1 MRRVVAYVEQMLGVG
16 FVVAAVWLV
25 WEAGDS
31 WILCGYVENAR
42 VAFHS
47 GLLNAALAQVD
58 EALARSDTSVLHQMR
73 GSILAAQL
81 EFAAAAKEFAQV
93 LKQNPTSSAAKIG
106 LATCILE
113 TLPDDQKAAERAM
126 VRAKALLEGAGAE
139 DAKVALAAIA
149 LSENDV
155 KQAERL
161 LRTVRTSHL
170 TLHALIA
177 YYITRSQ
184 VESLLGHHLEA
195 MACAR
200 RAVALLPKRYGRS
213 PKRCSGLYHRTFT
226 CAVDCLVNAAV
237 RYAQSATRN
246 SFPKVAAEI
255 EKNFG
260 RNAPQNFGIA
270 ANFWKDHHK
279 TFLVYLALGNAAYRA
294 RRYEEALRCYKEAL
308 RRRPRKRPHF
318 LWTVLLN
325 RALTYRALAAASGLP
340 AAVRRRYLR
349 QASRCYEQVAFD
361 RRAPDR
367 LRYWAHLAAAQCLF
381 EVNDFSAARRHAQHA
396 LRLADTHKGLSQAVP
411 LLAMAVCADKA
422 GKTAA
427 AIKLYRRVLEAG
439 GIKNAD
445 AVRRRIAQLQGR
457 KKR

>member
-1 MRRVVAYVEQMLGVG
+1 VAYIEQVLAVG
-16 FVVAAVWLV
+16 FVVVAAWLV
-25 WEAGDS
+25 WEASDW
-31 WILCGYVENAR
+31 WILCGYVERAR

-58 EALARSDTSVLHQMR
+58 EALARSDTPAVHQMR
-73 GSILAAQL
+73 ASILSAQL
-81 EFAAAAKEFAQV
+81 EFAAAAEEFAQV
-93 LKQNPTSSAAKIG
+93 LKKTPTSSAAKIG
-106 LATCILE
+106 LATCVLE
-113 TLPDDQKAAERAM
+113 TLPDDRKAAERAR
-126 VRAKALLEGAGAE
+126 VHAKALLEGADAE

-149 LSENDV
+149 LSENSIR
-155 KQAERL
+155 QAEQL
-161 LRTVRTSHL
+161 LQAVRTSRL

-177 YYITRSQ
+177 YHITRSQ
-184 VESLLGHHLEA
+184 VESLLGCHLEA

-213 PKRCSGLYHRTFT
+213 PKQCSGLYHRAFT

-237 RYAQSATRN
+237 RYAQSATHN
-246 SFPKVAAEI
+246 SFPRVAAEI

-260 RNAPQNFGIA
+260 RNAHQNFGIA
-270 ANFWKDHHK
+270 ANFWKDHHQ

-308 RRRPRKRPHF
+308 RRRPRKRPHL

-325 RALTYRALAAASGLP
+325 RALTYRALSSTSGLP
-340 AAVRRRYLR
+340 AGVRRRYLR
-349 QASRCYEQVAFD
+349 QASQCYEQVAFD
-361 RRAPDR
+361 RKAAER

-381 EVNDFSAARRHAQHA
+381 EMNDFSAARRHAQRA
-396 LRLADTHKGLSQAVP
+396 LQLANTHKGLSQTVP

-422 GKTAA
+422 GKTAS
-427 AIKLYRRVLEAG
+427 AIKLYRRVLGAG
-439 GIKNAD
+439 GLRNAAD
-445 AVRRRIAQLQGR
+445 VRRRIAQLQRR